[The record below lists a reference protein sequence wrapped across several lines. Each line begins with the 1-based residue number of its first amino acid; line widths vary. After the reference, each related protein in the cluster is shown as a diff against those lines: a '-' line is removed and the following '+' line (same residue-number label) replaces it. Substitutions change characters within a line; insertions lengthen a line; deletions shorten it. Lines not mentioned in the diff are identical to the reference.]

1 MSINLEKGNKIN
13 LTKLVPSLKKIRF
26 CLGWDINKYDS
37 NSEFD
42 LDGSAFLSSNGKSEE
57 KDFIFYGNTTHPS
70 GAVEYA
76 GDNRTGEGD
85 GDDESITVNLN
96 KLPESIDKITFVVTI
111 FEAEKRLQNFGMVE
125 HAYIRAVNEETNEE
139 VFRFDLSEDF
149 STETGVN
156 AGELYKHNGEWKF
169 NAVGS
174 GFRGGLAEFM
184 KQFGLSANQSFIKE
198 QKKRTTTQ

>member
-1 MSINLEKGNKIN
+1 MVL
-13 LTKLVPSLKKIRF
+13 PSYLQT
-26 CLGWDINKYDS
+26 
-37 NSEFD
+37 E
-42 LDGSAFLSSNGKSEE
+42 KSEE

-125 HAYIRAVNEETNEE
+125 HAYIR
-139 VFRFDLSEDF
+139 
-149 STETGVN
+149 GVN
-156 AGELYKHNGEWKF
+156 KKQ
-169 NAVGS
+169 
-174 GFRGGLAEFM
+174 M
-184 KQFGLSANQSFIKE
+184 KKCLDLTYPKIFQ
-198 QKKRTTTQ
+198 QKQE